1 MINQLKKAALQRRF
15 PELQFMTIRTRLWI
29 QTILSIFS
37 ILLVAGLFL
46 FTQSAL
52 QQIQGL
58 IAEGYGAVDSWNQF
72 SHSTKEILITPQTIA
87 KHAAVWKTNRE
98 QALEE
103 MSQFLNNQRF
113 TSTDEQIQQN
123 IGQLQSQLATIG
135 ENSARAVDQLDAY
148 QAAIESGREIS
159 GGLSYKLGF
168 YQASRDTQNPIFM
181 TGRQLER
188 TLLNL
193 LPATVNFEGGLSML
207 FSALEDQVSAT
218 AASMPRLIAIVFAI
232 FTAIIF
238 LLSVL
243 IVRSI
248 LKSVTRL
255 QAGVS
260 RASQLDL
267 TVRFEP
273 GKDELGQLGA
283 ELNGLLE
290 NMCSVIAD
298 LRGFAHSSSDN
309 DRKLAEN
316 VDGVRSLL
324 NTNREHMHNLEFSAV
339 SLRDQITE
347 VKNKTGSIA
356 KSIGTISDFTEDQ
369 SAAADESSA
378 AIEEMEASLRRI
390 AEIISTRQEDLE
402 QLSQSTRQSQEQGRL
417 ATETISSVASDIDR
431 LNEILSVI
439 ATVASQTSLLS
450 MNAAIE
456 SAHAGD
462 AGRGFAVVAEEIRKL
477 AETTTE
483 RSKEIRQNLKNI
495 IGKIK
500 SAEEVSQENYRYL
513 EESAALLDSFVQA
526 MQEVQQSTTEVST
539 GSQQVLSAAT
549 ELSSSVGKS
558 RESAQEILSS
568 IREIEGTVQ
577 SVDEF
582 SSKLNGRVGEMLDH
596 SGNILKG
603 VDQVAQIQE
612 SAGKDI
618 RELGSR
624 VDRFKTDSDLDP
636 VGDEAEPAQ

>member
-1 MINQLKKAALQRRF
+1 
-15 PELQFMTIRTRLWI
+15 MTIRTRLWI

-87 KHAAVWKTNRE
+87 KQAAVWKTNRE

-113 TSTDEQIQQN
+113 SSTDEQIQQN

-218 AASMPRLIAIVFAI
+218 AASMQRLIAIVFAI

-290 NMCSVIAD
+290 NMRSVIAD

-402 QLSQSTRQSQEQGRL
+402 QLSQSIRQSQEQGRL

>member
-1 MINQLKKAALQRRF
+1 
-15 PELQFMTIRTRLWI
+15 
-29 QTILSIFS
+29 
-37 ILLVAGLFL
+37 
-46 FTQSAL
+46 
-52 QQIQGL
+52 
-58 IAEGYGAVDSWNQF
+58 
-72 SHSTKEILITPQTIA
+72 
-87 KHAAVWKTNRE
+87 
-98 QALEE
+98 
-103 MSQFLNNQRF
+103 
-113 TSTDEQIQQN
+113 
-123 IGQLQSQLATIG
+123 
-135 ENSARAVDQLDAY
+135 
-148 QAAIESGREIS
+148 
-159 GGLSYKLGF
+159 
-168 YQASRDTQNPIFM
+168 
-181 TGRQLER
+181 
-188 TLLNL
+188 
-193 LPATVNFEGGLSML
+193 
-207 FSALEDQVSAT
+207 
-218 AASMPRLIAIVFAI
+218 
-232 FTAIIF
+232 
-238 LLSVL
+238 
-243 IVRSI
+243 
-248 LKSVTRL
+248 
-255 QAGVS
+255 
-260 RASQLDL
+260 
-267 TVRFEP
+267 
-273 GKDELGQLGA
+273 
-283 ELNGLLE
+283 
-290 NMCSVIAD
+290 
-298 LRGFAHSSSDN
+298 
-309 DRKLAEN
+309 
-316 VDGVRSLL
+316 
-324 NTNREHMHNLEFSAV
+324 
-339 SLRDQITE
+339 
-347 VKNKTGSIA
+347 
-356 KSIGTISDFTEDQ
+356 
-369 SAAADESSA
+369 
-378 AIEEMEASLRRI
+378 
-390 AEIISTRQEDLE
+390 
-402 QLSQSTRQSQEQGRL
+402 
-417 ATETISSVASDIDR
+417 
-431 LNEILSVI
+431 
-439 ATVASQTSLLS
+439 

>member
-1 MINQLKKAALQRRF
+1 
-15 PELQFMTIRTRLWI
+15 
-29 QTILSIFS
+29 
-37 ILLVAGLFL
+37 
-46 FTQSAL
+46 
-52 QQIQGL
+52 
-58 IAEGYGAVDSWNQF
+58 
-72 SHSTKEILITPQTIA
+72 
-87 KHAAVWKTNRE
+87 
-98 QALEE
+98 
-103 MSQFLNNQRF
+103 
-113 TSTDEQIQQN
+113 
-123 IGQLQSQLATIG
+123 
-135 ENSARAVDQLDAY
+135 
-148 QAAIESGREIS
+148 
-159 GGLSYKLGF
+159 
-168 YQASRDTQNPIFM
+168 M

-290 NMCSVIAD
+290 NMRSVIAD

-462 AGRGFAVVAEEIRKL
+462 AGRGFAVVTEEIRKL

>member
-1 MINQLKKAALQRRF
+1 
-15 PELQFMTIRTRLWI
+15 MTIRTRLWI

-37 ILLVAGLFL
+37 IRLVAGLFL

-87 KHAAVWKTNRE
+87 KQAAVWKTNRE

-168 YQASRDTQNPIFM
+168 YQASRDTQNPMFM

-218 AASMPRLIAIVFAI
+218 AASMQRLIAIVFAI

-290 NMCSVIAD
+290 NMRSVIAD

-439 ATVASQTSLLS
+439 ATVTSQTSLLS

>member
-1 MINQLKKAALQRRF
+1 
-15 PELQFMTIRTRLWI
+15 
-29 QTILSIFS
+29 
-37 ILLVAGLFL
+37 
-46 FTQSAL
+46 
-52 QQIQGL
+52 
-58 IAEGYGAVDSWNQF
+58 
-72 SHSTKEILITPQTIA
+72 
-87 KHAAVWKTNRE
+87 
-98 QALEE
+98 
-103 MSQFLNNQRF
+103 
-113 TSTDEQIQQN
+113 
-123 IGQLQSQLATIG
+123 
-135 ENSARAVDQLDAY
+135 
-148 QAAIESGREIS
+148 
-159 GGLSYKLGF
+159 
-168 YQASRDTQNPIFM
+168 
-181 TGRQLER
+181 
-188 TLLNL
+188 
-193 LPATVNFEGGLSML
+193 
-207 FSALEDQVSAT
+207 
-218 AASMPRLIAIVFAI
+218 
-232 FTAIIF
+232 
-238 LLSVL
+238 
-243 IVRSI
+243 
-248 LKSVTRL
+248 
-255 QAGVS
+255 
-260 RASQLDL
+260 
-267 TVRFEP
+267 VRFEP

-290 NMCSVIAD
+290 NMRSVIAD

-439 ATVASQTSLLS
+439 ATVTSQTSLLS